1 MDYAV
6 RFCYHLLMRERFLKQ
21 LVAVIFAIAVLH
33 IAAIGFHF
41 YWSIWWYDILLHF
54 FGGVWI
60 GIFSLWFVFYSR
72 YIKIKELEKAG
83 ALGISAIAV
92 MFAFGV
98 GMIWELYEFMLS
110 ANFSRE
116 GYAMDTLIDLIMD
129 VSGALV
135 GYVIFTLQRERYIHG
150 R

>member
-1 MDYAV
+1 MNSYSS
-6 RFCYHLLMRERFLKQ
+6 
-21 LVAVIFAIAVLH
+21 H
-33 IAAIGFHF
+33 IIPTSNANITAMA
-41 YWSIWWYDILLHF
+41 DIPKAPA
-54 FGGVWI
+54 
-60 GIFSLWFVFYSR
+60 FSNSFVFYSR